1 MECAKDL
8 QLYFKKR
15 LWQRCFSVNTVLR
28 SFLRTPFL
36 KNICQRLLLSLP
48 SDLAALRPIGKRGH
62 KMFKVLVLCFFKAF
76 PINFQ
81 LIRLFN
87 FFHCWNRFFRNQS
100 YDMRTLHEKSGS
112 EFFKNKVF
120 TNNIN
125 SYQVSKV
132 LQWSITV
139 ITQESTLSY
148 LQFTAMSAFT
158 IFTLIST
165 PALPPTPTGA
175 Y

>member
-87 FFHCWNRFFRNQS
+87 FIHCWNRLTSAENFLGTKAMTWGHSMKNQA
-100 YDMRTLHEKSGS
+100 
-112 EFFKNKVF
+112 
-120 TNNIN
+120 
-125 SYQVSKV
+125 
-132 LQWSITV
+132 
-139 ITQESTLSY
+139 LS
-148 LQFTAMSAFT
+148 FSRIKF
-158 IFTLIST
+158 
-165 PALPPTPTGA
+165 LPII
-175 Y
+175 